1 MEPLV
6 IIILIA
12 AASLLLVAGI
22 VFLLYF
28 TVLRHIW
35 AKKQVGEMSRRFEY
49 LHALLFGQ
57 DSQYIR
63 RIENIS
69 STNLLY
75 ADTYIEFKKR
85 YKEVRDQEDTAA
97 QTAVNK
103 LKDLLS
109 ERHLKALKEELPK
122 AKKALDNYDREVNKL
137 NDDLLTVIK
146 PEEDCRQQSLLQKEE
161 LRKVKQDYYVKQAD
175 ISLASDS
182 FEFAFKMLDDK
193 FKEFESRVET
203 AQYSEASEM
212 LPYISAVLK
221 QLSNALKEMPDLC
234 VTIQSVI
241 PDKLDSLENRF
252 EELTRAGYPLYHLL
266 YQTNIDEMREQLNA
280 ISEKVKNFDLDG
292 TQQELDGILA
302 KIDEYFDSFEK
313 EKNARVRFENEC
325 EDVYNLA
332 SEVEKK
338 YVRLCHGLPEIR
350 KYYVISE
357 AEEASL
363 NEIQEQ
369 INRAGATKRSLDTY
383 VHSNTQQP
391 YSMLLE
397 KMTNLKNET
406 EKSDTAIEEFTRYLY
421 SLKSDADEAASLI
434 QKAYFELNDDEA
446 ILRNI
451 ATEEVT
457 QLYQPRINHLH
468 EVIDSIYKAMVS
480 ASASPIDVDQI
491 NGWANELRG
500 EMAEISK
507 DLGNLCNLKQCATT
521 AILYGNR
528 RRVDYSDLASSL
540 KQAEGLYFQGKFR
553 PAYDEASAAIKRIR
567 GEE

>member
-146 PEEDCRQQSLLQKEE
+146 PEEDCRQQSLIQKEE

-266 YQTNIDEMREQLNA
+266 YQSNIDEMREQLNA

-421 SLKSDADEAASLI
+421 SLKSDAGEAASLI

-491 NGWANELRG
+491 NGLANELRG

>member
-12 AASLLLVAGI
+12 VGSLLLVAGI

-35 AKKQVGEMSRRFEY
+35 AKKQVGEMTRRFEY

-57 DSQYIR
+57 DGQYIR

-85 YKEVRDQEDTAA
+85 YKEVRDQEDAAA
-97 QTAVNK
+97 QSAVNR

-122 AKKALDNYDREVNKL
+122 AKKALDSYDREVNKL

-146 PEEDCRQQSLLQKEE
+146 PEEDCRQQSLIQKEE

-182 FEFAFKMLDDK
+182 FEFAFKMLDEK
-193 FKEFESRVET
+193 FKEFESHVET

-221 QLSNALKEMPDLC
+221 QLSNALSEMPNLC
-234 VTIQSVI
+234 ITIQSVI
-241 PDKLDSLENRF
+241 PDKLNSLENRF

-266 YQTNIDEMREQLNA
+266 YQSNIDEMREQLNV
-280 ISEKVKNFDLDG
+280 IGEKVKKFDLDG

-325 EDVYNLA
+325 DDVYNLA

-338 YVRLCHGLPEIR
+338 YIRLCHGLPEIR
-350 KYYVISE
+350 KYYLISE
-357 AEEASL
+357 CEEASL

-421 SLKSDADEAASLI
+421 SLKSDTDEAAFLI

-457 QLYQPRINHLH
+457 QLYQPRIDHLH
-468 EVIDSIYKAMVS
+468 EVIDSIYKTMVS
-480 ASASPIDVDQI
+480 VNSSPIDVDQI

-500 EMAEISK
+500 DMAEISK

-528 RRVDYSDLASSL
+528 KRGDYSDLASSL

>member
-146 PEEDCRQQSLLQKEE
+146 PEEDCRQQSLIQKEE

-266 YQTNIDEMREQLNA
+266 YQSNIDEMREQLNA